1 MTTKS
6 NAAVLLSTFGQRLKN
21 DMRRNWVVYLMLLP
35 VIAFFFIFNYL
46 PMAGLLMAF
55 ENFKIKLGFFKS
67 PWVGF
72 DNFERFFNSI
82 YFGRL
87 LRNTLMIG
95 LKDIL
100 YSFPATIIF
109 ALLLNEVHN
118 RYFKK
123 TVQTVSYLPYF
134 ISLVVVCGMVMDFTQ
149 EGSAISRLV
158 GLFSGKQESLLTNP
172 SYFQEI
178 FVLSGIWQGLGYGAI
193 VYLAALG
200 SIDQE
205 LYEAARID
213 GANRWKQTWHI
224 TLPGLASTCIV
235 MLILKIG
242 SFMSVN
248 YQKIILLYSSATYE
262 TADVIT
268 SYVYRVSLAKG
279 SDYSFG
285 AAVGLFNSVVNL
297 IFVVLTNAISRKA
310 ADTSLW

>member
-6 NAAVLLSTFGQRLKN
+6 NAAVLPSTFGQRLKN

-178 FVLSGIWQGLGYGAI
+178 FVFSGIWQGLGYGAI

-242 SFMSVN
+242 GFMSVN